1 MRELRTLRSDR
12 RTLACLLASVVFIF
26 NVVGCGMETPRK
38 LVKRPGILLIAIDS
52 LRADHVGSYG
62 YAGST
67 TPVLDALARDGA
79 RFEHAVSP
87 SSSVIPSVV
96 TLHTSLPPEQHR
108 VVRPDLALSDDA
120 VSFAELL
127 SEHGFET
134 AAFVE
139 GAGFPRERGL
149 AQGFNSYVEQ
159 GQGVVDAAR
168 DWLRGQDN
176 QDGTRPFFL
185 YVQLASVAA
194 TTVAEYDANVRAADG
209 KVGTLLGEL
218 ETMGIGRDTLVIA
231 TSLRGHEF
239 GHLENGATGHSLRTQ
254 ATRIPLIAHFPAR
267 IKAGLVIPQLARLMD
282 IGSTVLMFGGVP
294 LPSTYGFTHAA
305 NAFSMRDLAE
315 MLIGEPRDFEVIAAG
330 DLDGT
335 SRSFLQRKHK
345 VIRTFPDDEIK
356 FYNIEL
362 DPEEQKDIAKQE
374 ERRAT
379 MLARKLESWRSICA
393 QRPSYAVP
401 YSGAAP

>member
-1 MRELRTLRSDR
+1 MHELRTLRSNR
-12 RTLACLLASVVFIF
+12 PTLACLLASVVFIC
-26 NVVGCGMETPRK
+26 NIVGCGIETPPK

-67 TPVLDALARDGA
+67 TPVLDALAQNGA

-108 VVRPDLALSDDA
+108 VVRPDLALSDEA
-120 VSFAELL
+120 VSFPELL

-139 GAGFPRERGL
+139 EDTFPRERGL
-149 AQGFNSYVEQ
+149 AQGFDSYVEQ
-159 GQGVVDAAR
+159 SQGLVDAAR
-168 DWLRGQDN
+168 DWLRGQN
-176 QDGTRPFFL
+176 NLDGTQPFFL

-194 TTVAEYDANVRAADG
+194 TTVTEYDANVRAADEN
-209 KVGTLLGEL
+209 VGTLLDEL
-218 ETMGIGRDTLVIA
+218 EKMGIGHDTLVIA

-239 GHLENGATGHSLRTQ
+239 GDLENGAIGHSLRTE

-282 IGSTVLMFGGVP
+282 IGATVLMFGRVP
-294 LPSTYGFTHAA
+294 LPSRYGFTHTA

-345 VIRTFPDDEIK
+345 VIRNLPDDEIK
-356 FYNIEL
+356 FYNIEI
-362 DPEEQKDIAKQE
+362 DPEENRDIAKQE
-374 ERRAT
+374 KQLAT

-401 YSGAAP
+401 YKGAAP

>member
-1 MRELRTLRSDR
+1 MYELRTLKSDR
-12 RTLACLLASVVFIF
+12 RTLACLLASVVIIF
-26 NVVGCGMETPRK
+26 TSVGCGMETPRK
-38 LVKRPGILLIAIDS
+38 LVKRPGIVLIAIDS
-52 LRADHVGSYG
+52 LRADYVGSYG

-67 TPVLDALARDGA
+67 TPVLDTLARNGA

-108 VVRPDLALSDDA
+108 VVRPDLALSDEA
-120 VSFAELL
+120 VSFPELL

-139 GAGFPRERGL
+139 EDAFPEERGL
-149 AQGFNSYVEQ
+149 AQGFDSYVEQ
-159 GQGVVDAAR
+159 SQGVVDAAR
-168 DWLRGQDN
+168 DWLRKQNN
-176 QDGTRPFFL
+176 QSGTRPFFL

-194 TTVAEYDANVRAADG
+194 TTVGEYDANVRAADG
-209 KVGTLLGEL
+209 KVGILLGEL
-218 ETMGIGRDTLVIA
+218 EAMGIGQDTLVIA

-239 GHLENGATGHSLRTQ
+239 GDLENGAMGHSLRTE

-267 IKAGLVIPQLARLMD
+267 IQAGLVIPQLARLMD
-282 IGSTVLMFGGVP
+282 IGSTVLMFGRVP
-294 LPSTYGFTHAA
+294 LPSHYGFTHAA

-330 DLDGT
+330 DLDGA

-345 VIRTFPDDEIK
+345 VIRNLPDDEIK
-356 FYNIEL
+356 FYNIEI
-362 DPEEQKDIAKQE
+362 DPEENRDIAKQE
-374 ERRAT
+374 QQLAT

-401 YSGAAP
+401 YNGAAP